1 MRQGRSSKAY
11 SIKIEIFVIVL
22 SRMRVSLSF
31 LLSASFLSDECV
43 WRADSTSGDIW
54 LTKLRFILSI
64 TWRLKCPIKVIDRFL
79 AWGTVEREELCSSC
93 SVRTQ
98 FNSMSDHAES
108 WTGYASDTY
117 VPSVSRQGGPRMGW
131 EIKPSAF
138 NQEVA
143 VETEKGVWVPW
154 VCCTTRGWNC
164 TKPPR
169 RGQSHQLESNTM

>member
-1 MRQGRSSKAY
+1 MCQGRSSKAY

-43 WRADSTSGDIW
+43 RRADSTSGDIW
-54 LTKLRFILSI
+54 LTKSRFILSI

-93 SVRTQ
+93 SMHTQ

-108 WTGYASDTY
+108 WTGYVSDAIHTCRQSPDKV
-117 VPSVSRQGGPRMGW
+117 VPEWAEKLNSIPSTRRWPSRLRRRW
-131 EIKPSAF
+131 
-138 NQEVA
+138 
-143 VETEKGVWVPW
+143 VWIPW
-154 VCCTTRGWNC
+154 VCCTTRGWNWSKLPC
-164 TKPPR
+164 
-169 RGQSHQLESNTM
+169 RGQSYHL